1 MATGAGCWC
10 SKRDRREAGGQW
22 SGVFAIPQGLF
33 GLLYACKNFWHSVR
47 MIFQIRRTWVLT
59 VFLSVLSSHFFGGA
73 WALAAGEAVDP
84 QRQAIDEAVA
94 RVKPSLVRIQ
104 VVATQ
109 YYQGRE
115 VKFEESGSGVIITKE
130 GDVITNHHVAGH
142 ATRIVVILPSNEE
155 VPAELVGTDA
165 LADISV
171 VKLKPDSPREFVP
184 VEFGNSDLMRVGDS
198 VLAMGSPLAMSQSVT
213 LGIVSN
219 MKMVMPQAF
228 ASSRFTL
235 DGEDVG
241 SLVRWIGHDADIYP
255 GNSGGPLVNLK
266 GQVIGINE
274 ISFGLS
280 GAIPGNLAQAVAH
293 QLMEKGHVSRSWLG
307 VEIQPLLKED
317 KEDRGVLIGGVV
329 EDSPAAKAGIASGDV
344 LVRLAGKDVL
354 VRYAEE
360 IPLLNQMVADLP
372 VGQEFEAVVLRD
384 GKEKTLQGRT
394 TEREQSQP
402 KTFELNQWGIT
413 VRDISALAEREMKL
427 KSRAGVLVTSLR
439 PGGACSDA
447 KPQVEG
453 SDVLVE
459 INGAPVRNVA
469 EMQEITEKIT
479 AGKTKPVPTRLGF
492 LRGTEQLLTVVKVGL
507 QELEDP
513 GLEAQKAW
521 LPIGAQAIT
530 RDLAEQ
536 LGSPGLNGVRV
547 TQVYTNSTAEKAGLE
562 VGDLILALDGESIS
576 ASQPGDEEILNTMV
590 RQYKIGTM
598 ATLTVMRGVD
608 KFSLPVELVRSPKL
622 EREMKKYRDEDFE
635 FTVRDMTFF
644 DKVHEEWAEGRP
656 GAMVTEVKDGG
667 WAAIGR
673 LNTGDIITAIDGETV
688 TDVLSLKEKMKHVA
702 AEKRKTI
709 VLRVA
714 RGIHTVFLE
723 LEPNWD
729 AHKEIAK
736 GDH

>member
-1 MATGAGCWC
+1 MATGVGCWC
-10 SKRDRREAGGQW
+10 SKRDRREAGNQW

-307 VEIQPLLKED
+307 VEIQPLLKVD
-317 KEDRGVLIGGVV
+317 KADRGVLIGGVV

-590 RQYKIGTM
+590 RQYKIGTT

>member
-1 MATGAGCWC
+1 
-10 SKRDRREAGGQW
+10 
-22 SGVFAIPQGLF
+22 
-33 GLLYACKNFWHSVR
+33 

-590 RQYKIGTM
+590 RQYKIGTT

>member
-1 MATGAGCWC
+1 
-10 SKRDRREAGGQW
+10 
-22 SGVFAIPQGLF
+22 
-33 GLLYACKNFWHSVR
+33 

>member
-1 MATGAGCWC
+1 MFFTVASLLTTF
-10 SKRDRREAGGQW
+10 S
-22 SGVFAIPQGLF
+22 SGKTFAADP
-33 GLLYACKNFWHSVR
+33 
-47 MIFQIRRTWVLT
+47 
-59 VFLSVLSSHFFGGA
+59 
-73 WALAAGEAVDP
+73 VDP

-171 VKLKPDSPREFVP
+171 VKLKPSSPREFTP

-219 MKMVMPQAF
+219 VKMVMPQAF

-266 GQVIGINE
+266 GQVVGINE

-317 KEDRGVLIGGVV
+317 KGDRGVLIGGIV
-329 EDSPAAKAGIASGDV
+329 EDSPAAKAGFASGDV

-360 IPLLNQMVADLP
+360 IPLLNQIVADLP
-372 VGQEFEAVVLRD
+372 IGQEFEATVLRD
-384 GKEKTLQGRT
+384 GEEKTLKVST
-394 TEREQSQP
+394 TEREPSQP

-427 KSRAGVLVTSLR
+427 KSRAGVIVTSLR

-521 LPIGAQAIT
+521 LPIAAQAIT

-536 LGSPGLNGVRV
+536 LGSPGLNGVRI
-547 TQVYTNSTAEKAGLE
+547 TQVYTNSTAEKAGLK
-562 VGDLILALDGESIS
+562 VGDLILALDGETIS

-590 RQYKIGTM
+590 RQYKIGAT
-598 ATLTVMRGVD
+598 ATLTVMRGAD
-608 KFSLPVELVRSPKL
+608 KSSVPVELVRSPKL

-656 GAMVTEVKDGG
+656 GALVTEVKDGG

-673 LNTGDIITAIDGETV
+673 LNTGDIITAVDSETV

-736 GDH
+736 GNH

>member
-1 MATGAGCWC
+1 
-10 SKRDRREAGGQW
+10 
-22 SGVFAIPQGLF
+22 
-33 GLLYACKNFWHSVR
+33 

-372 VGQEFEAVVLRD
+372 VGQKFEAVVLRD

-590 RQYKIGTM
+590 RQYKIGTT

>member
-1 MATGAGCWC
+1 MIFHF
-10 SKRDRREAGGQW
+10 RRALVL
-22 SGVFAIPQGLF
+22 GVFVLLMPLAGRAI
-33 GLLYACKNFWHSVR
+33 A
-47 MIFQIRRTWVLT
+47 
-59 VFLSVLSSHFFGGA
+59 
-73 WALAAGEAVDP
+73 EDAVDP
-84 QRQAIDEAVA
+84 QRAAIDEAVA

-171 VKLKPDSPREFVP
+171 VRLKPEIKREFTP

-219 MKMVMPQAF
+219 TKMVMPQAF
-228 ASSRFTL
+228 ASSSHFTL

-293 QLMEKGHVSRSWLG
+293 QLMEKGKVSRSWLG
-307 VEIQPLLKED
+307 IEIQPLLKED
-317 KEDRGVLIGGVV
+317 KVDRGALIGGVV
-329 EDSPAAKAGIASGDV
+329 EDSPAAKAGMESGDI
-344 LVRLAGKDVL
+344 LVKVAGKDVL

-360 IPLLNQMVADLP
+360 IPLLNQMIAGLP
-372 VGQEFEAVVLRD
+372 VGEEFEAVVLRD
-384 GKEKTLQGRT
+384 GKEKTLKVRT
-394 TEREQSQP
+394 TEREPSQP
-402 KTFELNQWGIT
+402 ETFELKQWGIT
-413 VRDISALAEREMKL
+413 ARDISAMVEREMKL
-427 KSRAGVLVTSLR
+427 KSRNGVLVTSLR
-439 PGGACSDA
+439 PGGAGTDA
-447 KPQVEG
+447 KPQLEG
-453 SDVLVE
+453 GDVLVE

-469 EMQEITEKIT
+469 EMQLITEKIT
-479 AGKTKPVPTRLGF
+479 VGKTKPVPTRLGF

-521 LPIGAQAIT
+521 LPIAAQAIT
-530 RDLAEQ
+530 HDLAEQ

-547 TQVYTNSTAEKAGLE
+547 TQVYTNSTAETAGLR
-562 VGDLILALDGESIS
+562 VGDLILALDGEAIT

-590 RQYKIGTM
+590 RQYKIG
-598 ATLTVMRGVD
+598 ATAVLTVMRGAD
-608 KFSLPVELVRSPKL
+608 KFSVPVELVRSPKL
-622 EREMKKYRDEDFE
+622 EREMKKYQDDNFE

-644 DKVHEEWAEGRP
+644 DKVHEEWPQAQP
-656 GAMVTEVKDGG
+656 GALVTDVKDGG

-673 LNTGDIITAIDGETV
+673 LNTGDIITEIDGEPV
-688 TDVLSLKEKMKHVA
+688 TDVMSLKEKMKHVA
-702 AEKRKTI
+702 AEKRKMI

-723 LEPNWD
+723 LEPNWG

-736 GDH
+736 GNS

>member
-1 MATGAGCWC
+1 
-10 SKRDRREAGGQW
+10 
-22 SGVFAIPQGLF
+22 
-33 GLLYACKNFWHSVR
+33 

-155 VPAELVGTDA
+155 AELVGTDA

-590 RQYKIGTM
+590 RQYKIGTT

>member
-1 MATGAGCWC
+1 
-10 SKRDRREAGGQW
+10 
-22 SGVFAIPQGLF
+22 
-33 GLLYACKNFWHSVR
+33 
-47 MIFQIRRTWVLT
+47 
-59 VFLSVLSSHFFGGA
+59 
-73 WALAAGEAVDP
+73 
-84 QRQAIDEAVA
+84 
-94 RVKPSLVRIQ
+94 
-104 VVATQ
+104 
-109 YYQGRE
+109 
-115 VKFEESGSGVIITKE
+115 
-130 GDVITNHHVAGH
+130 
-142 ATRIVVILPSNEE
+142 
-155 VPAELVGTDA
+155 LVGTDA

-590 RQYKIGTM
+590 RQYKIGTT

>member
-1 MATGAGCWC
+1 
-10 SKRDRREAGGQW
+10 
-22 SGVFAIPQGLF
+22 
-33 GLLYACKNFWHSVR
+33 

-372 VGQEFEAVVLRD
+372 VGQKFEAVVLRD

>member
-1 MATGAGCWC
+1 M
-10 SKRDRREAGGQW
+10 
-22 SGVFAIPQGLF
+22 
-33 GLLYACKNFWHSVR
+33 
-47 MIFQIRRTWVLT
+47 
-59 VFLSVLSSHFFGGA
+59 
-73 WALAAGEAVDP
+73 
-84 QRQAIDEAVA
+84 
-94 RVKPSLVRIQ
+94 
-104 VVATQ
+104 
-109 YYQGRE
+109 
-115 VKFEESGSGVIITKE
+115 
-130 GDVITNHHVAGH
+130 
-142 ATRIVVILPSNEE
+142 
-155 VPAELVGTDA
+155 
-165 LADISV
+165 
-171 VKLKPDSPREFVP
+171 
-184 VEFGNSDLMRVGDS
+184 
-198 VLAMGSPLAMSQSVT
+198 
-213 LGIVSN
+213 
-219 MKMVMPQAF
+219 
-228 ASSRFTL
+228 
-235 DGEDVG
+235 
-241 SLVRWIGHDADIYP
+241 
-255 GNSGGPLVNLK
+255 
-266 GQVIGINE
+266 
-274 ISFGLS
+274 
-280 GAIPGNLAQAVAH
+280 
-293 QLMEKGHVSRSWLG
+293 
-307 VEIQPLLKED
+307 
-317 KEDRGVLIGGVV
+317 LIGGVV

-372 VGQEFEAVVLRD
+372 VGQKFEAVVLRD

>member
-1 MATGAGCWC
+1 
-10 SKRDRREAGGQW
+10 
-22 SGVFAIPQGLF
+22 
-33 GLLYACKNFWHSVR
+33 

-59 VFLSVLSSHFFGGA
+59 VFLSLLSSHFFGGA

-307 VEIQPLLKED
+307 VEIQPLLKVD
-317 KEDRGVLIGGVV
+317 KADRGVLIGGVV

-590 RQYKIGTM
+590 RQYKIGTT

>member
-1 MATGAGCWC
+1 
-10 SKRDRREAGGQW
+10 
-22 SGVFAIPQGLF
+22 
-33 GLLYACKNFWHSVR
+33 

-307 VEIQPLLKED
+307 VEIQPLLKVD
-317 KEDRGVLIGGVV
+317 KADRGVLIGGVV

-590 RQYKIGTM
+590 RQYKIGTT

>member
-1 MATGAGCWC
+1 
-10 SKRDRREAGGQW
+10 
-22 SGVFAIPQGLF
+22 
-33 GLLYACKNFWHSVR
+33 
-47 MIFQIRRTWVLT
+47 MIFRIRRSWALLAVVSYLAA
-59 VFLSVLSSHFFGGA
+59 FSGGGA
-73 WALAAGEAVDP
+73 FAADAVDP

-115 VKFEESGSGVIITKE
+115 VKFEESGSGVIISKE
-130 GDVITNHHVAGH
+130 GLVITNHHVAGH

-171 VKLKPDSPREFVP
+171 VKLKPDSPREFTP

-228 ASSRFTL
+228 ASARFTL

-280 GAIPGNLAQAVAH
+280 GAIPGNLAQAVAR
-293 QLMEKGHVSRSWLG
+293 QLTEKGRVSRSWLG

-329 EDSPAAKAGIASGDV
+329 EDSPAARAGFESGDV

-360 IPLLNQMVADLP
+360 IPLLNQKVADLP
-372 VGQEFEAVVLRD
+372 VGQEFEAIVLRD
-384 GKEKTLQGRT
+384 GKEKTLKVRT
-394 TEREQSQP
+394 TEREASQP
-402 KTFELNQWGIT
+402 KTFELKQWGIT

-427 KSRAGVLVTSLR
+427 KSRDGVIVTSVR

-453 SDVLVE
+453 TDVLVE

-469 EMQEITEKIT
+469 EMQAITEKIT
-479 AGKTKPVPTRLGF
+479 TGKTKPVPTRLGF

-521 LPIGAQAIT
+521 LPVAAQAIT

-547 TQVYTNSTAEKAGLE
+547 TQVYTNSTAEKAGLK
-562 VGDLILALDGESIS
+562 VGDLILALDGDTIS

-590 RQYKIGTM
+590 RQYKIGTT
-598 ATLTVMRGVD
+598 ATLTVMRGAD
-608 KFSLPVELVRSPKL
+608 KLSLPVELVRSPKL

-644 DKVHEEWAEGRP
+644 DKVHEDWAEERP
-656 GAMVTEVKDGG
+656 GALVTEVKDGG

-673 LNTGDIITAIDGETV
+673 LNTGDIITAIDGEPV
-688 TDVLSLKEKMKHVA
+688 TDVISLKEKMKHVA

-709 VLRVA
+709 VVRVA

-723 LEPNWD
+723 LEPKWD

>member
-1 MATGAGCWC
+1 
-10 SKRDRREAGGQW
+10 
-22 SGVFAIPQGLF
+22 
-33 GLLYACKNFWHSVR
+33 
-47 MIFQIRRTWVLT
+47 MIFQIRRTLVFT
-59 VFLSVLSSHFFGGA
+59 FFLSLVSSFFPGGA
-73 WALAAGEAVDP
+73 WALAAADPVDP

-115 VKFEESGSGVIITKE
+115 VKYEASGSGVIITKE
-130 GDVITNHHVAGH
+130 GHVITNHHVAGH

-171 VKLKPDSPREFVP
+171 VKLNPADKREFAP
-184 VEFGNSDLMRVGDS
+184 VDFGNSDLMRVGDS

-219 MKMVMPQAF
+219 VKMVMPQAF

-293 QLMEKGHVSRSWLG
+293 QIMEKGHVSRSWLG

-329 EDSPAAKAGIASGDV
+329 EDSPAAKAGFASGDL
-344 LVRLAGKDVL
+344 LVRVAGKDVL

-360 IPLLNQMVADLP
+360 IPLLNQMVAGLP
-372 VGQEFEAVVLRD
+372 VGQEFEAIVLRD
-384 GKEKTLQGRT
+384 GKEKTLKVRT
-394 TEREQSQP
+394 TEREPSQP
-402 KTFELNQWGIT
+402 KTFELKQWGIT

-427 KSRAGVLVTSLR
+427 KSRAGVIVTSLR
-439 PGGACSDA
+439 SGGACMDA

-479 AGKTKPVPTRLGF
+479 TGKTKPVPTRLGF

-521 LPIGAQAIT
+521 LPVATQAIA

-547 TQVYTNSTAEKAGLE
+547 TQVYTNSAAEKAGLK
-562 VGDLILALDGESIS
+562 VGDLILALDGEKIA
-576 ASQPGDEEILNTMV
+576 ASQPGDEEILNKMV
-590 RQYKIGTM
+590 RQYKIGTT

-608 KFSLPVELVRSPKL
+608 KLSLPVELVRSPKL

-656 GAMVTEVKDGG
+656 GALVTEVKDGG

-673 LNTGDIITAIDGETV
+673 LSTGDIITAVDGEPV

-702 AEKRKTI
+702 TEKRKTI
-709 VLRVA
+709 VLKVA